1 MIEEGT
7 IKISDLYLNEISTK
21 SVLNFFGDWINQIDF
36 LRNSFLNAQPFEH
49 LIIDNFLEESYAE
62 KISNLFPNL
71 DDLWH
76 KYENPIEV
84 KYTYDDINFLDIE
97 LKNYFYY
104 LSTEEVINL
113 IKSISNINNLEYD
126 NYLHGAGLH
135 LHPRYGRLNLHLDYE
150 KHIYSG
156 KERRLNIILFMNKE
170 WDKNW
175 NGANELWNTDVT
187 KCIVK
192 TEVKFNRAI
201 LFKTNDISWHGV
213 PDIIKCPN
221 NIFRKTI
228 AFYFVSELNS
238 EKSEEQYRKKAKFIK
253 RPQESYNENIQK
265 LYDIR
270 PTRRITDEDMK
281 LLIPDWTVES

>member
-113 IKSISNINNLEYD
+113 IKSISNIRKPLIGIHLRSTSQKMAHESEFLSTSYSDRLLKMKEKLDNELKEYSIFVITD
-126 NYLHGAGLH
+126 TND
-135 LHPRYGRLNLHLDYE
+135 HLDLA
-150 KHIYSG
+150 KSIFGDIYYFDRKQKGIKQKKS
-156 KERRLNIILFMNKE
+156 KRR
-170 WDKNW
+170 
-175 NGANELWNTDVT
+175 
-187 KCIVK
+187 
-192 TEVKFNRAI
+192 R
-201 LFKTNDISWHGV
+201 
-213 PDIIKCPN
+213 
-221 NIFRKTI
+221 
-228 AFYFVSELNS
+228 
-238 EKSEEQYRKKAKFIK
+238 
-253 RPQESYNENIQK
+253 
-265 LYDIR
+265 
-270 PTRRITDEDMK
+270 
-281 LLIPDWTVES
+281 